1 MLHYTSSVI
10 FANPFFPRLCFSK
23 QATHSSS
30 PRNETKRKLD
40 EAERFDPV
48 QTPSTISD
56 GICSCRICSIGGE
69 NEPRRALS
77 RKRTPANKA
86 KRLTV
91 MIMRFLQD
99 LSKMASIP
107 LYEAL
112 SINTLNMLCQSVRQT
127 SWQISTL

>member
-56 GICSCRICSIGGE
+56 DTCSCVPMVPAHGCAQLAGKMDHVE
-69 NEPRRALS
+69 
-77 RKRTPANKA
+77 RTP
-86 KRLTV
+86 
-91 MIMRFLQD
+91 
-99 LSKMASIP
+99 LSKCYFFQSTS
-107 LYEAL
+107 LYLRDRLRAIQMGHL
-112 SINTLNMLCQSVRQT
+112 SLKPSSVNHLGTVFFSNTKE
-127 SWQISTL
+127 TL